1 MKTKE
6 ARDFLKQLGR
16 RLIFQPTGNLDVS
29 SIPFPEKLYKYKK
42 LDNYAL
48 DMIEKDYLYFAPNF
62 KLDDP
67 FELTINYSAK
77 HFDSFFKERYLHD
90 VLRCL
95 FKTSSRHLGSNKA
108 TEIKAIYNS
117 IKNRDQIE
125 KQQLDNFIALC
136 CEGLNLNEISSEKLA
151 NHLRNFTDF
160 CFQEDTKNFL
170 ISQTAIPL
178 LSPYLGI
185 CSFSETNLNQPMWS
199 LYADNYN
206 GCCLEYST
214 EKIKFANAGLYPV
227 VYSDKRTNNVNKL
240 VERQMVNLFFAS
252 VGIAD
257 MPYKGIDFVADFFL
271 TKSKEWSSQNEWRLL
286 SDISRDRYKH
296 QLDEIG
302 FALKSVYIGIKTIGY
317 NSDNL
322 NKLKILC
329 LKKNINIFVICPN
342 VISLKLDVLPFIGT
356 MPY

>member
-1 MKTKE
+1 
-6 ARDFLKQLGR
+6 
-16 RLIFQPTGNLDVS
+16 
-29 SIPFPEKLYKYKK
+29 
-42 LDNYAL
+42 
-48 DMIEKDYLYFAPNF
+48 
-62 KLDDP
+62 
-67 FELTINYSAK
+67 
-77 HFDSFFKERYLHD
+77 
-90 VLRCL
+90 
-95 FKTSSRHLGSNKA
+95 
-108 TEIKAIYNS
+108 
-117 IKNRDQIE
+117 
-125 KQQLDNFIALC
+125 
-136 CEGLNLNEISSEKLA
+136 
-151 NHLRNFTDF
+151 
-160 CFQEDTKNFL
+160 
-170 ISQTAIPL
+170 
-178 LSPYLGI
+178 
-185 CSFSETNLNQPMWS
+185 MWS